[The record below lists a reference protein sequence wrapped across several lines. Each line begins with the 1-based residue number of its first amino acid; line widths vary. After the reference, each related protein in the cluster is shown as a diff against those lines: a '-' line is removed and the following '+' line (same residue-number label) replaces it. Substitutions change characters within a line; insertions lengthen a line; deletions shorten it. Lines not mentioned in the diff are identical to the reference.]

1 MEKVSGVNVGVVG
14 CTWYATTADR
24 FNIGQMTIVIL
35 PDDALIE
42 IFSFYLV
49 EASNHIEPWLPL
61 VHVCRRWRSIVFTSP
76 RRLDVRVVYTPKG
89 QVKVMLDTW
98 PNLLI
103 HIFAYGYSGFPHYK
117 KNIHNLVAALEHSD
131 RICQVQLMQ
140 FSCSE
145 LERILPAMQKPFPA
159 LTSLFITCGNYS
171 SLSAMAVL
179 PQAFLGGS
187 AQHLRS
193 CTSWDIEFPGIWKLL
208 LTASHLVTLILW
220 NIPPSMYTSPQ
231 EMTTCLSTMLNL
243 ESLSIGF
250 QSPQSLH
257 DWRDRPPLTRVV
269 LPSLTEFKF
278 QVMSEYIDDF
288 VSRID
293 VPLLDKVDITFFYQ
307 PIFDTPR
314 LPNFLARIEKFKA
327 HSRGGVVF
335 YDSFIEF
342 KLEPGS
348 LSLRILR
355 RGSGR
360 LVSSMAQLMCN

>member
-76 RRLDVRVVYTPKG
+76 RRLDVRVVYTPKR

-193 CTSWDIEFPGIWKLL
+193 CTLWDIEFPGIWKLL

-314 LPNFLARIEKFKA
+314 LRNFLARIEKFKA